1 VRVGGN
7 LLRAHT
13 IFSDQHPDAKPTG
26 RKKVLQPDS
35 KIQLSEDEFK
45 EIVKKAYKDGVKD
58 AKSKV
63 KKDGHSL
70 PVEAAPKIDDPHIS
84 NAVEEKTRSEG
95 FIEAVKTEAKQQE
108 QTRHKL
114 ENIANR
120 HDIEVLRIKGVFP
133 FDLFPDTLIIDTTKV
148 TIVKSQMFATENII
162 TIPLKDL
169 ADVHVQTALFLAS
182 LTIAYMPQ
190 ASSPGMLKP
199 EEEQIACLKRK
210 DVLRAKNIL
219 KGIMVAQAEEI
230 DIAKLSPEEVFA
242 LIEKVGHSEGIT

>member
-1 VRVGGN
+1 MRN
-7 LLRAHT
+7 HT
-13 IFSDQHPDAKPTG
+13 IFNDHHDEEKGVSQTKPQDTT
-26 RKKVLQPDS
+26 
-35 KIQLSEDEFK
+35 KIQLSKDEYREVIK
-45 EIVKKAYKDGVKD
+45 EAYKEGVAD
-58 AKSKV
+58 ALSKNPQEKQIQSSIQTEVQKEHHMQPNVSNSSREKSK
-63 KKDGHSL
+63 
-70 PVEAAPKIDDPHIS
+70 
-84 NAVEEKTRSEG
+84 SEG
-95 FIEAVKTEAKQQE
+95 LNEAIKTEAKTQE

-114 ENIANR
+114 ENMANR
-120 HDIEVLRIKGVFP
+120 HDIEILRIKGVFP

-169 ADVHVQTALFLAS
+169 ADVHIQTALFLAG

-199 EEEQIACLKRK
+199 EEEQIACLKRS
-210 DVLRAKNIL
+210 DAIRAKNIM

-242 LIEKVGHSEGIT
+242 LIEKIGHSEGIT